1 MSTRN
6 LTCIGCPMGCQL
18 TAELAGGEVVSV
30 RGNTCARGEAYARKE
45 CVHPARTVT
54 GTVRCEGGVLPV
66 VSVRDGGRGAEGE
79 GLRRGAGARCRDGAR
94 AAAHRRRGAR
104 RRRGHGW
111 SPPSRRKRSRQ
122 SKIIGSGTREGN
134 TRKRCGEFFAA
145 PLVFYGQIVVRY
157 FICPLKRRVARCAMH
172 SSRHWKIRP

>member
-45 CVHPARTVT
+45 CTHPARTVT

-66 VSVRDGGRGAEGE
+66 VSVRTADEVPKE
-79 GLRRGAGARCRDGAR
+79 
-94 AAAHRRRGAR
+94 
-104 RRRGHGW
+104 
-111 SPPSRRKRSRQ
+111 KV
-122 SKIIGSGTREGN
+122 
-134 TRKRCGEFFAA
+134 FAA

-157 FICPLKRRVARCAMH
+157 FIRPLKRRVARCAMH

>member
-45 CVHPARTVT
+45 CTHPARTVT

-66 VSVRDGGRGAEGE
+66 VSVRTADEVPKE
-79 GLRRGAGARCRDGAR
+79 KVFDVAR
-94 AAAHRRRGAR
+94 ALGAVTVRAPLHISEHGCR
-104 RRRGHGW
+104 RRRDERGRGKVK
-111 SPPSRRKRSRQ
+111 SSVQGLGKE
-122 SKIIGSGTREGN
+122 TRERGAAN
-134 TRKRCGEFFAA
+134 FSPHLLFFM
-145 PLVFYGQIVVRY
+145 VRSWY
-157 FICPLKRRVARCAMH
+157 DILYVH
-172 SSRHWKIRP
+172 

>member
-45 CVHPARTVT
+45 CAHPARTVT

-66 VSVRDGGRGAEGE
+66 VSVRTADEVPKE
-79 GLRRGAGARCRDGAR
+79 KVFDVAR
-94 AAAHRRRGAR
+94 ALGAVTVR
-104 RRRGHGW
+104 
-111 SPPSRRKRSRQ
+111 
-122 SKIIGSGTREGN
+122 
-134 TRKRCGEFFAA
+134 A
-145 PLVFYGQIVVRY
+145 PLHIGDVVLAEPKALIGFAGPRVIEQTVREKLPEGFQRSEFLLKTGQIDQIVDRRDMRAR
-157 FICPLKRRVARCAMH
+157 ISEITQLLMKKRPVNG
-172 SSRHWKIRP
+172 I